1 MMKIF
6 QKINRHN
13 WILAGN
19 IAVAGCLL
27 IVMAA
32 VMWNQPLLADDWD
45 FYRAITDWQQL
56 RQLIPHPQ
64 AYVHFTQLCLAIFG
78 ENTSNA
84 RIPGVLAALSN
95 LILIPILIQSFWGD
109 EKHTNQIAILAIWLY
124 TLNPMTAQ
132 NMMLLDID
140 NTLLM
145 PALCILIWLWKVTQ
159 NHTFGQRIAILGGA
173 FAVTLWVKLPTPVL
187 VMGAFCLYDL
197 LRKEFKRTLAAF
209 LATVA
214 GASIFLITFGV
225 YSAVTG
231 YSFAFLNRTLQKAP
245 TSISSIGGM
254 LTRFPQGLGVFILWL
269 SFPLTILL
277 GVITVQTLVRLL
289 SRRLED
295 QDLLVIYIVGTAIFY
310 MLVLP
315 PAWGYP
321 KYHTPLLPLVVIL
334 VARFLVHKLEGSSR
348 RMLVAVMVL
357 ALGVFLYKLVVIDDL
372 FYPLY
377 AVTFETDTGDLAIR
391 LARGFEVMLGLIVPF
406 AIALSIGYGL
416 AWRWKQRITL
426 VIVILLGALAIS
438 DMTSTTIVQVRA
450 DYSTRYRYTYHYD
463 DLYQTLDDLRQAN
476 VSYILGVM
484 DVLYNEGWSG
494 EQIYYKYL
502 CATCDPQTL
511 IDAIYAQ
518 RVDALIWT
526 TKEDNRAPNV
536 SRDPALLQV
545 LDRCYMRKTHGVFI
559 VYLRK
564 SNSLCP

>member
-1 MMKIF
+1 MKIF
-6 QKINRHN
+6 QKIKRYN

-32 VMWNQPLLADDWD
+32 AMWNQPLLADDWD
-45 FYRAITDWQQL
+45 FYRAITDWRQL

-109 EKHTNQIAILAIWLY
+109 NKHTNRLAILAIWLY

-140 NTLLM
+140 NTLLT
-145 PALCILIWLWKVTQ
+145 PALCILIWLWKVTRDRA
-159 NHTFGQRIAILGGA
+159 FGQRVIILGVA
-173 FAVTLWVKLPTPVL
+173 FAINLWLKLPTPVL
-187 VMGAFCLYDL
+187 VMGAFGLYDL
-197 LRKEFKRTLAAF
+197 MRKEFKQTLAAF
-209 LATVA
+209 LATVS
-214 GASIFLITFGV
+214 GAIIFLVTFGV

-231 YSFAFLNRTLQKAP
+231 YRFAFLNRTLQKAP

-269 SFPLTILL
+269 SLPLTILL
-277 GVITVQTLVRLL
+277 GVVIVQTLLRLL
-289 SRRLED
+289 RHRLED

-321 KYHTPLLPLVVIL
+321 KYHTPLLPLIVIL
-334 VARFLVHKLEGSSR
+334 VARFLVHTCEGSSR
-348 RMLVAVMVL
+348 HMLGAALIL
-357 ALGVFLYKLVVIDDL
+357 ALGVFAYKLVVIGDI

-377 AVTFETDTGDLAIR
+377 AVTFETDTGDLVVR
-391 LARGFEVMLGLIVPF
+391 LMRGFEVMLKLIVPVV
-406 AIALSIGYGL
+406 IALFIGLGL
-416 AWRWKQRITL
+416 AWRWKQRTAQ
-426 VIVILLGALAIS
+426 VIVMLLGALAIA
-438 DMTSTTIVQVRA
+438 DMASTTIVQVQA

-463 DLYQTLDDLRQAN
+463 DLYQTLDDLRQAKVN
-476 VSYILGVM
+476 YILAVM

-494 EQIYYKYL
+494 EQIYYKYM
-502 CATCDPQTL
+502 CSTCSPQTL
-511 IDAIYAQ
+511 IDAVYAQ
-518 RVDALIWT
+518 QVDALVWT

-545 LDRCYMRKTHGVFI
+545 LERCYTRKTHGVFI

-564 SNSLCP
+564 PNAPCP